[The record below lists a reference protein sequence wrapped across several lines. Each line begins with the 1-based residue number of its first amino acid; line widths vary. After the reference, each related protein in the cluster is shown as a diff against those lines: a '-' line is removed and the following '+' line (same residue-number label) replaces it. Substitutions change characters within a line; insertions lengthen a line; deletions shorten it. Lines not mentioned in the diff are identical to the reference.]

1 MGRILGPFGI
11 QGWVKLKTFTESPDG
26 LAGHPAWWLRTKA
39 GWRSTVVEDFKV
51 RPAAVSAKLEGVE
64 DRNAAELLRGFDV
77 AVTRE
82 DLGEAKEGEFYWVD
96 LVGLAVVNLQG
107 EALGQ
112 VEDLL
117 RTGGSD
123 VLVVRGERERLIP
136 FVADYVIVGRPRG
149 ETHHGG
155 LGSGVRRLMMRFDV
169 VTIFPEMFEAV
180 TRHGITRRALEEGGF
195 DFRAWNPRDFV
206 SDPHRTVDDRPYG
219 GGPGMVMLPGP
230 LEDCIDCAVAR
241 QVAAGVERPQ
251 VVLLSPQGE
260 RFTDAVARELAQSP
274 GLVLLAG
281 RYEGVDERLIGRK
294 VDREIS
300 IGDYVTSG
308 GELPAMVVMDA
319 IVRLLPGS
327 LNDAG
332 SASQDS
338 FSDGLLDWP
347 HYTRPEEWKGERVPE
362 VLLSG
367 NHAAIAKWRRK
378 QSLARTQARRPD
390 LLEGR
395 TLSKEDAKLLEEA
408 RREQQ
413 MQEQQ

>member
-1 MGRILGPFGI
+1 
-11 QGWVKLKTFTESPDG
+11 
-26 LAGHPAWWLRTKA
+26 
-39 GWRSTVVEDFKV
+39 
-51 RPAAVSAKLEGVE
+51 
-64 DRNAAELLRGFDV
+64 
-77 AVTRE
+77 
-82 DLGEAKEGEFYWVD
+82 
-96 LVGLAVVNLQG
+96 
-107 EALGQ
+107 
-112 VEDLL
+112 
-117 RTGGSD
+117 
-123 VLVVRGERERLIP
+123 
-136 FVADYVIVGRPRG
+136 
-149 ETHHGG
+149 
-155 LGSGVRRLMMRFDV
+155 MMRFDV

-180 TRHGITRRALEEGGF
+180 TRHGITRRALEAGGF

-206 SDPHRTVDDRPYG
+206 GDPHRTVDDRPYG

-230 LEDCIDCAVAR
+230 LEDCIDAAVAR

-251 VVLLSPQGE
+251 VVLLTPQGE
-260 RFTDAVARELAQSP
+260 RFTDAVARELAKSP

-281 RYEGVDERLIGRK
+281 RYEGVDERLIARR

-308 GELPAMVVMDA
+308 GELPAMVMIDA

-347 HYTRPEEWKGERVPE
+347 HYTRPEQWRGERVPE

-378 QSLARTQARRPD
+378 QALARTYARRPD

-395 TLSKEDAKLLEEA
+395 ALSKEDAKLLEEA
-408 RREQQ
+408 LREQQ